1 MRKVIIHSFIFFFLC
16 ALCSA
21 QEREGYSY
29 GGHPKFR
36 ALWEVFGTK
45 GQNYEGMGVLGG
57 VAGEVFLKHTTVTL
71 RAGVDTLDKVDTHDG
86 TTVRLDGSGYYNLS
100 RHFFAGGGMT
110 WGRLITSQ
118 YTKQSAY
125 PYFGGGYGDRRF
137 VLTGN
142 YYCCGTDKINGVRGP
157 RIEMAVPLMPKE
169 AYFVTSFGFLS
180 AYPTDCPTCARQ
192 SARDARLGLRAI
204 F

>member
-1 MRKVIIHSFIFFFLC
+1 MRKVIILSLIFFFVC
-16 ALCSA
+16 TLCSA

-29 GGHPKFR
+29 IGHPKFR

-57 VAGEVFLKHTTVTL
+57 VAGEILLKHTTVTV

-86 TTVRLDGSGYYNLS
+86 TTVRLEGNGYYNLS

-110 WGRLITSQ
+110 WGRLTTSQ
-118 YTKQSAY
+118 YSKQSLY
-125 PYFGGGYGDRRF
+125 PYFGGGFGGNKI

-142 YYCCGTDKINGVRGP
+142 YYCCGSDRINGVRGP
-157 RIEMAVPLMPKE
+157 RIEMAVPLTPKQ
-169 AYFVTSFGFLS
+169 AYFVTSFGFMS
-180 AYPTDCPTCARQ
+180 AYPTDCPTCERQ
-192 SARDARLGLRAI
+192 TARDARLGLRAT